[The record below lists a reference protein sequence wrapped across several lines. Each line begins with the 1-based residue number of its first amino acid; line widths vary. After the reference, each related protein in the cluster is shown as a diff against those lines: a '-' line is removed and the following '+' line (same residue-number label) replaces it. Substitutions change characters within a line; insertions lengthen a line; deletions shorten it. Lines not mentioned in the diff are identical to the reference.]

1 MIKIIDPGLY
11 SSTQDNGRHNYQK
24 YGVPISGCMDL
35 KASYFANALLNNSKN
50 AALIEATQLGPK
62 ILFSPYLFKAKTN
75 LDNVSDLISVSLFN
89 KK

>member
-11 SSTQDNGRHNYQK
+11 SSIQDNGRHNYQK

-35 KASYFANALLNNSKN
+35 KASCFANALLNNSKN

-62 ILFSPYLFKAKTN
+62 ILFKASTY
-75 LDNVSDLISVSLFN
+75 ISITGANMNPFINN
-89 KK
+89 KYK